1 MRGCAGPRP
10 TVATRARVT
19 HALTRRA
26 SPRAQE
32 LEYEVFGRFARD
44 DRKDTKGFW
53 WTRWCSIDELLETEG
68 IGLGVVRSKIAE
80 WRADEAAAEKAATDA
95 AFARAEARAE
105 ARGWRRKRTDRT
117 SIECTC
123 HPYTIRIY
131 LYPDSIRI
139 RVYLCANVRIIV
151 AVDSIILVKRP
162 VL

>member
-10 TVATRARVT
+10 TVATRGARVT

-53 WTRWCSIDELLETEG
+53 WTRWCSMDELLETEG

-105 ARGWRRKRTDRT
+105 AA
-117 SIECTC
+117 
-123 HPYTIRIY
+123 
-131 LYPDSIRI
+131 
-139 RVYLCANVRIIV
+139 RVEAVRV
-151 AVDSIILVKRP
+151 EAVRVEAD
-162 VL
+162 